1 MRITTRILAVLAGFA
16 LAGLAPA
23 AEADEPYPSGIT
35 IGIQE
40 TDFLTLG
47 AGGFDIN
54 DDQTSGEFRLEYRS
68 DYRLWFIK
76 PIVGVLANT
85 DSGAFGYGG
94 FGFDIFLGRRVVLTP
109 QATIGGYHRGDSKD
123 LGGVFQFR
131 TGVELAYR
139 FANRARLGISFH
151 HISNAGIYDDNP
163 GTENLL
169 LTFSIPLHSR
179 AAAP

>member
-1 MRITTRILAVLAGFA
+1 MRITTRILAVLAGFV

-85 DSGAFGYGG
+85 DGGAFGYGG
-94 FGFDIFLGRRVVLTP
+94 FGFDI
-109 QATIGGYHRGDSKD
+109 
-123 LGGVFQFR
+123 
-131 TGVELAYR
+131 
-139 FANRARLGISFH
+139 
-151 HISNAGIYDDNP
+151 
-163 GTENLL
+163 
-169 LTFSIPLHSR
+169 
-179 AAAP
+179 